1 MVRATKYPKRE
12 IALIDDNGQEWAR
25 AVLSAPAIKRLIKL
39 YQGQGIYLEEKA
51 VA

>member
-12 IALIDDNGQEWAR
+12 IALIDESGQEWAR

-39 YQGQGIYLEEKA
+39 YKDQGVWLEEVSA
-51 VA
+51 